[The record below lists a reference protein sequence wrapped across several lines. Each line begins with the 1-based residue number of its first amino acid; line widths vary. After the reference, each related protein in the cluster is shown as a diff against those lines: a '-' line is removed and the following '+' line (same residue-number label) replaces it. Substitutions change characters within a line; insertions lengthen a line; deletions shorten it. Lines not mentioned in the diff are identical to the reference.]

1 MEYTN
6 VVKSILPEKFTLR
19 ELQEMYEIIFKK
31 RFDKRNFRKKVLSLR
46 LLIELPEYDTENSKR
61 PAKLYRFS
69 DSEHQIIG
77 IL

>member
-61 PAKLYRFS
+61 PATLYRFS
-69 DSEHQIIG
+69 DSELQIIG